1 MSLPSPPPCGSRT
14 AKSSKAGETGGR
26 ICGGRGGIGKVKRVR
41 VWNRVVKKTCVL
53 NIVASKDLTPGLN
66 FFAGTKLH
74 KSGRSMNRQTKN
86 NLRGRRSSPRKPRK
100 ASRSERQAGGREEGG
115 RGRRGGRRGRDR
127 EEKWGA
133 E

>member
-1 MSLPSPPPCGSRT
+1 VGEFAEAGGGNRKGKACACVEPCG
-14 AKSSKAGETGGR
+14 K
-26 ICGGRGGIGKVKRVR
+26 
-41 VWNRVVKKTCVL
+41 KKTCVL